1 MPLVLVVDDN
11 DAIRDLAVLRLTMA
25 GYEVITANR
34 APEGMRQALLFQ
46 PDLVLMDA
54 HMPGMTGYEAV
65 RALRAEHG
73 YGGLISAFTASALI
87 DDTKE
92 ALEAGCD
99 DFIPKPIGSDFEDLV
114 AQILSKGKGLR
125 Q

>member
-11 DAIRDLAVLRLTMA
+11 DAIRDLAELRLTMA
-25 GYEVITANR
+25 GYEVITASR
-34 APEGMRQALLFQ
+34 AKDGMNQAIAMR
-46 PDLVLMDA
+46 PDLVLMDV

-65 RALRAEHG
+65 CALRADHG
-73 YGGLISAFTASALI
+73 YSGLISAFTASALA
-87 DDTKE
+87 DDAKE

-99 DFIPKPIGSDFEDLV
+99 DFIPKPIGGDFEDLI
-114 AQILSKGKGLR
+114 AQILRKERRRR